1 MSTTKIAVTEALEK
15 IALDDLLHVGGFKG
29 GARRAVVFYLDRGTG
44 GMASLLWW
52 IQAWKFIGLNRMEEG
67 FDIVIM
73 AHPGAVENIPEEC
86 QEIGEDFLPRY
97 GEAGECIYK
106 QYILVRMRYSSKSR
120 SNSFCTPQAFPTE
133 TRPMTTI

>member
-15 IALDDLLHVGGFKG
+15 IALDNLLHVGGFKG
-29 GARRAVVFYLDRGTG
+29 DKRRAVVFYLDRGTG

-52 IQAWKFIGLNRMEEG
+52 MQAWKFIGLNRMEEG

-73 AHPGAVENIPEEC
+73 AHPEAVKIIPDEC
-86 QEIGEDFLPRY
+86 SEIGEDFLPKY

-106 QYILVRMRYSSKSR
+106 PYIGKDE
-120 SNSFCTPQAFPTE
+120 AFKKIQE
-133 TRPMTTI
+133 

>member
-1 MSTTKIAVTEALEK
+1 MRTAEMSTTKIAVTEALEK

-52 IQAWKFIGLNRMEEG
+52 IQALKFIGLNRMEEG

-73 AHPGAVENIPEEC
+73 AHPEAVKIIPEEC
-86 QEIGEDFLPRY
+86 EEISQDFAPKY

-106 QYILVRMRYSSKSR
+106 PYIGKNQM
-120 SNSFCTPQAFPTE
+120 
-133 TRPMTTI
+133 